1 MPNIG
6 QDMQLEIYGGAAAAA
21 GKPVLPVAFED
32 WEARARAALS
42 DEAYWYIAG
51 GAGGGDTMRANREA
65 FHQRHIRPRMARDI
79 SGRDI
84 GVSLFGARYPAP
96 FLLAPIGVQGIMHAD
111 GELATARAAASTGV
125 PFILSNV
132 SSFTIEQV
140 AAAASSSAAAAV
152 PAGDGPRWFQLY
164 PGKNQEI
171 IKSALARAEAAGYS
185 AIVVTLDTAML
196 GWREPDLRTG
206 YLPFLQGKGCANYF
220 SDPTF
225 RALLP
230 KPPEEDPRSA
240 VLLMLSLFTNPRLTW
255 DDVEWLKQ
263 TTKLPLLLKG
273 ILTGD
278 DAKTAIDRGVDGIIV
293 SNHGGRQVDG
303 AIASLDALP
312 GVCDAVKDRVPVL
325 LDSGVRRGPDVL
337 KAIALG
343 AKAVLIGRPFAY
355 ALASD
360 GEAGVRHVIRTL
372 MADVDITL
380 ALSGRTSMEDLDDS
394 FIAVRST

>member
-32 WEARARAALS
+32 WEARARATLP

-51 GAGGGDTMRANREA
+51 AAGAGDTMRTNREA
-65 FHQRHIRPRMARDI
+65 FQRHYIRPRMARDI

-84 GVSLFGARYPAP
+84 GISLFGARYPAP
-96 FLLAPIGVQGIMHAD
+96 FLLAPIGVQGIMHAE

-140 AAAASSSAAAAV
+140 AAAASSSAATIV

-171 IKSALARAEAAGYS
+171 IKSALTRAESAGYS

-206 YLPFLQGKGCANYF
+206 YLPFLQAKGVANYF
-220 SDPTF
+220 SDPAF

-230 KPPEEDPRSA
+230 KTPEEDPRSA
-240 VLLMLSLFTNPRLTW
+240 VLLMLSLFTNPRFTW

-273 ILTGD
+273 ILTGR
-278 DAKTAIDRGVDGIIV
+278 DAATAIDRGVDGIIV

-312 GVCDAVKDRVPVL
+312 DVCDAVKDRVPVL

-343 AKAVLIGRPFAY
+343 ATAVLIGRPFVY

-380 ALSGRTSMEDLDDS
+380 ALSGRTSMDDLDDS
-394 FIAVRST
+394 FLADRG